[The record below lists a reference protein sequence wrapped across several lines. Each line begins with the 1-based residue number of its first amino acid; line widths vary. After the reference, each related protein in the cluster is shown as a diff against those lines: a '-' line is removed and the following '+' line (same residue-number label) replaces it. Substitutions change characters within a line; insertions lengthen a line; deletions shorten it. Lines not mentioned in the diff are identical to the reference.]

1 MVGPVSY
8 TDRVSGQTID
18 FNKITALTGVTANIE
33 PAWQG
38 YDPKED
44 KIWGEKCNLALPSDA
59 RIIFFEK
66 MSMLGAFGHS
76 SLRQPNDVGIT
87 GSGNISHATLG
98 FTKAVYHKS
107 GKNHPVLVVSDMN
120 EGGYGIAN
128 QLAKAEI
135 PVVKVML
142 SPDQLKIY
150 KVNQSEFGVQL
161 APKRIATVKTYI
173 ASLKDMPESFNKVY
187 PELEYSVNM
196 DQLVSTT
203 DYNATK
209 IIMTEINK
217 WVKENPE
224 EWNMNMAE

>member
-8 TDRVSGQTID
+8 TDRISGQMIN
-18 FNKITALTGVTANIE
+18 FNNTTALTGITANIE

-44 KIWGEKCNLALPSDA
+44 KIWGEKVDLTLPSDT
-59 RIIFFEK
+59 RFIFFEK
-66 MSMLGAFGHS
+66 MSMLSTFAHS
-76 SLRQPNDVGIT
+76 SLREPNDVGIT
-87 GSGNISHATLG
+87 GSGIISHATLG
-98 FTKAVYHKS
+98 FTIAAYHKS
-107 GKNHPVLVVSDMN
+107 GKKHPVLVVSDMN

-150 KVNQSEFGVQL
+150 KVNQSEAGVQL
-161 APKRIATVKTYI
+161 APKRKKTIKTYI

-196 DQLVSTT
+196 DQLVSTA

-224 EWNMNMAE
+224 EWNMAE